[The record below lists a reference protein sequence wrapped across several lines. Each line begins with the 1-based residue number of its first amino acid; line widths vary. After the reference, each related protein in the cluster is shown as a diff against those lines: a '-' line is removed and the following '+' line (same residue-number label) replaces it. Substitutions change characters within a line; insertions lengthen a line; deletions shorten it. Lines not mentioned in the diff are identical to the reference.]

1 MDQMD
6 LLRHS
11 VPSARN
17 DVIAPSDIAS
27 FAVG

>member
-1 MDQMD
+1 MD

-11 VPSARN
+11 VPSARK
-17 DVIAPSDIAS
+17 DVIAPSDIVS